1 MAKIKIKRTIPV
13 YSIITDKFRKELEEE
28 SLGEIKI
35 LEDQMNM
42 VNFQIK
48 QLHTRFGLLANQ
60 STKTAQDQINSSII
74 ELNAKLDQMK
84 AIKESMLASIQELK
98 NKPNGEQI
106 ETGILDNYIEV
117 EPGDNLIELFQ
128 RPKVILKDNIIQE
141 IIE

>member
-35 LEDQMNM
+35 LGDQMNM

>member
-74 ELNAKLDQMK
+74 ELNARLDQMK

-106 ETGILDNYIEV
+106 ETGILDNYIEI

>member
-13 YSIITDKFRKELEEE
+13 YSIITDKFRKELEDE

-74 ELNAKLDQMK
+74 ELNAR
-84 AIKESMLASIQELK
+84 
-98 NKPNGEQI
+98 
-106 ETGILDNYIEV
+106 V
-117 EPGDNLIELFQ
+117 E
-128 RPKVILKDNIIQE
+128 K
-141 IIE
+141 